1 MQKIIK
7 DAQIINDSWQ
17 LITAEEIT
25 LDQLPNNEKIIVP
38 LTFWQEHKAALKNRQ
53 TSVGIW
59 LSADQQVEQ
68 LQDDLTDLP
77 LIALDFP
84 NFTDGRHY
92 SSARI
97 LRDRYKYQGEIRAI
111 GDVLKDQL
119 FAMRR
124 CGFNA
129 FAVKADKNIEDA
141 LQSLHVFTEY
151 YQGATIEPLPLFRR
165 R

>member
-7 DAQIINDSWQ
+7 DAQVIEDNWQ
-17 LITAEEIT
+17 LINTEELT
-25 LDQLPNNEKIIVP
+25 LDHIPSAQNIIVP
-38 LTFWQEHKAALKNRQ
+38 LLFWQENKTALKSRQ
-53 TSVGIW
+53 GAVGVW
-59 LSADQQVEQ
+59 LTVEEQVER
-68 LQDDLTDLP
+68 LADDLTLLP

-84 NFTDGRHY
+84 AFTDGRHY

-111 GDVLKDQL
+111 GEVLKDQL
-119 FAMRR
+119 FAMQR

-129 FAVKADKNIEDA
+129 FAIKQDKDIEIA
-141 LQSLHVFTEY
+141 LQGLQDFTEY
-151 YQGATIEPLPLFRR
+151 YQGATVEPLPLFRR